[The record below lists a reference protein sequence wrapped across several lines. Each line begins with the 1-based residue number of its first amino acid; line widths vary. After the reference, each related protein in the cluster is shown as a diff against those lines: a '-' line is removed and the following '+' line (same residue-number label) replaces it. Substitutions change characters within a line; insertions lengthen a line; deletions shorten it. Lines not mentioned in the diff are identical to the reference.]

1 MQVAVWKAT
10 TIVLQR
16 VPVEAGDWD
25 AFSFKNFMELSLP
38 KCQKPTLHGGS
49 GEEGEGREL

>member
-49 GEEGEGREL
+49 VEEGEGREL